1 MTRNTLSRAS
11 LLALLVSLL
20 LLATSCA
27 SGQERQHPNFTSAEL
42 REFGIAVF
50 FPALW
55 DLNFDSR
62 RKLHLI
68 IRGTTPD
75 GLRASMEYRGI
86 AQTQEDVDLYAQ
98 GWQKAMPANFDGF
111 EIVDK
116 QKLSSESGDV
126 YHFEATFR
134 EGETLK
140 RVIGRLRFRE
150 GRVHAMY
157 YIAADKDFAS
167 FRPVVEEM
175 DQLHRY
181 FKP

>member
-1 MTRNTLSRAS
+1 MRFFAGLNII
-11 LLALLVSLL
+11 LLTVFFALGCS
-20 LLATSCA
+20 S
-27 SGQERQHPNFTSAEL
+27 SQERQHPNFTSAEL
-42 REFGIAVF
+42 KEFGIAVF
-50 FPALW
+50 FPTLW

-62 RKLHLI
+62 RRLHLI
-68 IRGTTPD
+68 IRGATPE

-98 GWQKAMPANFDGF
+98 GWHKAMPANFDGF
-111 EIVDK
+111 AIVDR
-116 QKLSSESGDV
+116 QKLSSDSGDV

-150 GRVHAMY
+150 GRVHTMY
-157 YIAADKDFAS
+157 YIASDKDFPS
-167 FRPVVEEM
+167 FRPMVEEM